1 MHNCYNPAVRRLT
14 RLTVVFGLIWLGL
27 TLDAPCAPAA
37 GFERSI
43 RVETARSTTPNGK
56 PAVALIVNGE
66 KVAQLAK
73 DQRSRTPLRNISV
86 AAALIAGAYRSQQA
100 DLSVKATDNSGRRY
114 ALFLNGRVLLVATD
128 MEGKAWGATP
138 QELAHTWRDNL
149 LRAWDLEP
157 PAPEDEPRAPE
168 RAPDADA
175 AGTLETTS
183 GSAAAGGTLA
193 LPTSSLRA
201 DPSLANLTISGGHR
215 VYSPPGHTQLGST
228 AVPAPLTAQVTGR
241 SVGQDTIRHSV
252 EHALRSDGGLKA
264 GQILHFNIT
273 SPGNGALSVPA
284 GQQRQLSVE
293 YTTGGPSR
301 TARVLLENTALA
313 LPRESATYFSNVPE
327 QLRHAQLL
335 YSAQLPPREAGRLVF
350 HHQNQ
355 SGGRLTVVARVLNGG
370 TEPAAVHVID
380 GTCEPDINTFFVG
393 FKSAEVFWTNL
404 NSGSG
409 YVLRLPAGGQAYLT
423 AQALSP
429 GYTASGYFKVSNLSD
444 SALRLETLA
453 LSDGEVASVAPLQD
467 GNGSSNGIFPAP
479 YITDTASYQCGDP
492 WLYLRLGEQDP
503 LSDDGQRIL
512 NGCYGMTHSFSVEL
526 HNARAWP
533 ALVFVVLRASAGE
546 VKGQF
551 FIDDEYVATPLV
563 ASGDEQLLKEIPL
576 RPGETKLLKVRAIPL
591 NGGFYPASLILRETR
606 YP

>member
-1 MHNCYNPAVRRLT
+1 MARL
-14 RLTVVFGLIWLGL
+14 VVVLGLIWLAL
-27 TLDAPCAPAA
+27 TLAAPCAPAA

-43 RVETARSTTPNGK
+43 RVETARSSTPNGK
-56 PAVALIVNGE
+56 PAVALLVNGE

-86 AAALIAGAYRSQQA
+86 AAALIASAYRTQQA
-100 DLSVKATDNSGRRY
+100 ELSVKATDNSGRRY

-157 PAPEDEPRAPE
+157 PVDETPVAPAAP
-168 RAPDADA
+168 APTPDSG
-175 AGTLETTS
+175 GTLETTS
-183 GSAAAGGTLA
+183 GSAATASGTLA

-201 DPSLANLTISGGHR
+201 DPSLANLIISDGHS
-215 VYSPPGHTQLGST
+215 VYNPPSHTQLSSA
-228 AVPAPLTAQVTGR
+228 AVPPALTAQVTGR
-241 SVGQDTIRHSV
+241 SVSQDTVRDCV
-252 EHALRSDGGLKA
+252 EHALRSHAGLKA
-264 GQILHFNIT
+264 GQQLHFNIT
-273 SPGNGALSVPA
+273 SPGNGRLSVSP

-301 TARVLLENTALA
+301 SAQVLLENTALA

-327 QLRHAQLL
+327 QVHQAQLL
-335 YSAQLPPREAGRLVF
+335 YSAQLQPREAGRLVF
-350 HHQNQ
+350 HHQNR
-355 SGGRLTVVARVLNGG
+355 SGGRLTFVARVLNGG
-370 TEPAAVHVID
+370 SQAAAVHVIP
-380 GTCEPDINTFFVG
+380 GTCAPDINTFFVG

-423 AQALSP
+423 AQALSS
-429 GYTASGYFKVSNLSD
+429 GYTASGYFKISNLGD

-453 LSDGEVASVAPLQD
+453 LGDGAVASVAPLQD
-467 GNGSSNGIFPAP
+467 GNGSSDGIFPAP
-479 YITDTASYQCGDP
+479 YITQTASYQSGDP

-503 LSDDGQRIL
+503 VSDDGQRIL
-512 NGCYGMTHSFSVEL
+512 NGCYGMTHSYSVEL
-526 HNARAWP
+526 HNGRNWP

-576 RPGETKLLKVRAIPL
+576 RPGETKLLKIRAIPL
-591 NGGFYPASLILRETR
+591 NGGFYPASIILRETR